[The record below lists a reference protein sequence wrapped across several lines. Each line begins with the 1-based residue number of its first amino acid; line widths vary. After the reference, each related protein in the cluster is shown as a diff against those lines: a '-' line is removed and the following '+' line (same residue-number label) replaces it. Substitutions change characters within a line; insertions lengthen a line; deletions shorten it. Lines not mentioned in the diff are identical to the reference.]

1 MDRPKTKKKINK
13 MNSYDNS
20 NDVVVVGLVG
30 SLRPGSYTRLSVKL
44 ALEGAAERGATTQ
57 LIDLRDYTLPFC
69 DGSKDE
75 SHYPPDVARLRRDLR
90 AATGMIIGTPEY
102 HGGYSGVLKNA
113 LDLMG
118 FSEFEG
124 KTIGLLGVSGGRM
137 GAAHALAGLR
147 TASRS
152 LRAWV
157 LPTEV
162 SIPQVGQQF
171 DANGLL
177 KDADLAQRV
186 KDLGRQV
193 ARFAFLHSSQQAMAF
208 LRAWEEAPV
217 NPGGEWSK

>member
-1 MDRPKTKKKINK
+1 
-13 MNSYDNS
+13 MNYSDNS
-20 NDVVVVGLVG
+20 DGVVVAGLVG

-44 ALEGAAERGATTQ
+44 ALEGAAELGAATQ

-90 AATGMIIGTPEY
+90 SATGMIIGTPEY

-157 LPTEV
+157 LPSEM
-162 SIPQVGQQF
+162 SIPQVSQQF
-171 DANGLL
+171 DAHGLL

-217 NPGGEWSK
+217 NPGGEWSN

>member
-1 MDRPKTKKKINK
+1 
-13 MNSYDNS
+13 MNYNENS
-20 NDVVVVGLVG
+20 DGVVVVGLVG
-30 SLRPGSYTRLSVKL
+30 SLRPGSYTRLSVQL
-44 ALEGAAERGATTQ
+44 ALEGAVELGAAIR
-57 LIDLRDYTLPFC
+57 LIDLRDYALPFC

-75 SHYPPDVARLRRDLR
+75 SHYPPDVAQLRQDVRS
-90 AATGMIIGTPEY
+90 ATGLVIGTPEY

-157 LPTEV
+157 LPSEV
-162 SIPQVGQQF
+162 SIPQVSQQF
-171 DANGLL
+171 DPNGLL
-177 KDADLAQRV
+177 KDADLAQRI

-217 NPGGEWSK
+217 NPGGEWSN

>member
-1 MDRPKTKKKINK
+1 MSKTAK
-13 MNSYDNS
+13 S
-20 NDVVVVGLVG
+20 NGSVQVVGLVG
-30 SLRPGSYTRLSVKL
+30 SLRPGSYTRLSVQL
-44 ALEGAAERGATTQ
+44 ALQGAAELGAATQ

-75 SHYPPDVARLRRDLR
+75 SHYPPDVARLRSDLR
-90 AATGMIIGTPEY
+90 AATGLILGTPEY

-118 FSEFEG
+118 FAEFEG

-171 DANGLL
+171 DANGVL
-177 KDADLAQRV
+177 KDAALAERV
-186 KDLGRQV
+186 RDLGRQV
-193 ARFAFLHSSQQAMAF
+193 ARFAFLHSSQQAMEF

-217 NPGGEWSK
+217 NPGGDWSS

>member
-1 MDRPKTKKKINK
+1 
-13 MNSYDNS
+13 MNQTRNTSGT
-20 NDVVVVGLVG
+20 VRVIGLVG
-30 SLRPGSYTRLSVKL
+30 SLRPGSYTRMTVQL
-44 ALEGAAERGATTQ
+44 ALQGASELGAATQ

-75 SHYPPDVARLRRDLR
+75 SHYPPDVARLRQDVR
-90 AATGMIIGTPEY
+90 AATGLIIGTPEY

-124 KTIGLLGVSGGRM
+124 KTMGLVGVSGGRM
-137 GAAHALAGLR
+137 GAAHALSGLR
-147 TASRS
+147 TAGRS

-162 SIPQVGQQF
+162 SIPQVAQQF
-171 DANGLL
+171 DANGAL
-177 KDADLAQRV
+177 KDAALAGRV
-186 KDLGRQV
+186 RDLGRQV
-193 ARFAFLHSSQQAMAF
+193 ARFAFLHSSQQALEF

-217 NPGGEWSK
+217 NPGGEWTN

>member
-1 MDRPKTKKKINK
+1 
-13 MNSYDNS
+13 MNQSDNTRS
-20 NDVVVVGLVG
+20 TVRVVGLVG
-30 SLRPGSYTRLSVKL
+30 SLRPGSYTRLSVNL
-44 ALEGAAERGATTQ
+44 ALEGAAELGAATR
-57 LIDLRDYTLPFC
+57 LIDLRDYALPFC

-75 SHYPPDVARLRRDLR
+75 SHYPPDVTRLRRDLR
-90 AATGMIIGTPEY
+90 EATGLILGTPEY

-118 FSEFEG
+118 FAEFEG
-124 KTIGLLGVSGGRM
+124 KTLGLLGVSGGRM

-162 SIPQVGQQF
+162 SIPQVSQQF
-171 DANGLL
+171 DAHGLM
-177 KDADLAQRV
+177 KDADLAQRIR
-186 KDLGRQV
+186 DLGRQV

-217 NPGGEWSK
+217 NPGGEWSS

>member
-1 MDRPKTKKKINK
+1 MNNLIKT
-13 MNSYDNS
+13 
-20 NDVVVVGLVG
+20 NDSVQVVGLVG
-30 SLRPGSYTRLSVKL
+30 SLRPGSYTRLAVQL
-44 ALEGAAERGATTQ
+44 ALSGASELGAATK
-57 LIDLRDYTLPFC
+57 LIDLRDYALPFC

-75 SHYPPDVARLRRDLR
+75 SHYPPDVARLRSDLR
-90 AATGMIIGTPEY
+90 AATGIIVGTPEY

-157 LPTEV
+157 LPSEV
-162 SIPQVGQQF
+162 SIPQVSQQF

-193 ARFAFLHSSQQAMAF
+193 ARFAFLHSSQQALEF

-217 NPGGEWSK
+217 NPGGEWSN

>member
-1 MDRPKTKKKINK
+1 
-13 MNSYDNS
+13 MNQTRNTSGI
-20 NDVVVVGLVG
+20 VRVIGLVG
-30 SLRPGSYTRLSVKL
+30 SLRPGSYTRMTVQL
-44 ALEGAAERGATTQ
+44 ALQGASELGAATQ

-75 SHYPPDVARLRRDLR
+75 SHYPPDVARLRQDVR
-90 AATGMIIGTPEY
+90 AATGLIIGTPEY

-124 KTIGLLGVSGGRM
+124 KTIGLVGVSGGRM
-137 GAAHALAGLR
+137 GAAHALSGLR
-147 TASRS
+147 TAGRS

-162 SIPQVGQQF
+162 SIPQVAQQF
-171 DANGLL
+171 DANGAL
-177 KDADLAQRV
+177 KDAALAGRV
-186 KDLGRQV
+186 RDLGRQV
-193 ARFAFLHSSQQAMAF
+193 ARFAFLHSSQQALEF

-217 NPGGEWSK
+217 NPGGEWTN

>member
-1 MDRPKTKKKINK
+1 MSNTAI
-13 MNSYDNS
+13 DNGS
-20 NDVVVVGLVG
+20 VRVVGLVG
-30 SLRPGSYTRLSVKL
+30 SLRPGSYTRLGVQL
-44 ALEGAAERGATTQ
+44 ALQGAAELGAMTQ

-75 SHYPPDVARLRRDLR
+75 HHYPPDVARLRSDLR
-90 AATGMIIGTPEY
+90 AATGVILGTPEY

-118 FSEFEG
+118 FAEFEG
-124 KTIGLLGVSGGRM
+124 KTLGLLGVSGGRI

-157 LPTEV
+157 LPLEV

-171 DANGLL
+171 DADGAL
-177 KDADLAQRV
+177 KDAALAERV
-186 KDLGRQV
+186 RDLGRQV

-217 NPGGEWSK
+217 NPGGDWTS

>member
-1 MDRPKTKKKINK
+1 
-13 MNSYDNS
+13 MNHNENS
-20 NDVVVVGLVG
+20 DGVVVVGLVG
-30 SLRPGSYTRLSVKL
+30 SLRPGSYTRLSVQL
-44 ALEGAAERGATTQ
+44 ALEGAAELGAATR

-75 SHYPPDVARLRRDLR
+75 GHYPPDVARLRHEVRS
-90 AATGMIIGTPEY
+90 ATGLVIGTPEY

-118 FSEFEG
+118 FAEFEG

-162 SIPQVGQQF
+162 SIPQVSQQF
-171 DANGLL
+171 DPTGLL

-217 NPGGEWSK
+217 NPGGEWSS